1 MEEKPNNKINKKFKT
16 KIPEQDPNERIN
28 NFKEVALGYREE
40 DALAEAS
47 RCLQCKV
54 PKCID
59 GCPVGI
65 DIKGFINLISNKDYA
80 GALDK
85 IREKNSLPAICGRV
99 CPQEDQCEKKCIVG
113 IRNEPVAIGRLERF
127 VADWCFSRENKE
139 NNNKKEAVSFNARG
153 TIKAT
158 TARFGE
164 AKKGKVAVVGSGPAG
179 LTCAGELAKMGYK
192 AVIFEALHEA
202 GGVLIYGIPEFRLP
216 KDILRREINFVKEL
230 GVEIVL
236 NALIGNTYEINDLFD
251 DGFQAIFIATGA
263 GLPYFMGIS
272 GENLNGVYSANEFLT
287 RNNLMKAYKFP
298 DFDTPIKRF
307 KRIAVVG
314 GGNVALDSARTAK
327 RLGAE
332 HVYLIYR
339 RSEVEMPAR
348 IEEIAHA
355 KEENIEFLLLTN
367 PIEIVGKN
375 GEVEKIKCIK
385 MQLGEP
391 DSSGRRSPIPIKN
404 SEFEIDAKAVVMAI
418 GQGPNPLLLE
428 KIPGLKLT
436 KKGNIEA
443 DPQSCKTSVKGI
455 FAGGDIV
462 SGAATVILAMGAGKN
477 AAVAIDNFIN
487 TKVW

>member
-1 MEEKPNNKINKKFKT
+1 
-16 KIPEQDPNERIN
+16 
-28 NFKEVALGYREE
+28 
-40 DALAEAS
+40 
-47 RCLQCKV
+47 
-54 PKCID
+54 
-59 GCPVGI
+59 
-65 DIKGFINLISNKDYA
+65 
-80 GALDK
+80 
-85 IREKNSLPAICGRV
+85 
-99 CPQEDQCEKKCIVG
+99 
-113 IRNEPVAIGRLERF
+113 
-127 VADWCFSRENKE
+127 
-139 NNNKKEAVSFNARG
+139 
-153 TIKAT
+153 
-158 TARFGE
+158 
-164 AKKGKVAVVGSGPAG
+164 
-179 LTCAGELAKMGYK
+179 MGYK

-436 KKGNIEA
+436 KRKY
-443 DPQSCKTSVKGI
+443 
-455 FAGGDIV
+455 
-462 SGAATVILAMGAGKN
+462 
-477 AAVAIDNFIN
+477 
-487 TKVW
+487 